1 MAPRVSRQR
10 RAPHT
15 RDALRLGRAVKE
27 FVLARLSRNAAG
39 DDVPQSASFTRV
51 TVSSSV
57 PPAISA

>member
-1 MAPRVSRQR
+1 MGTPYPRC
-10 RAPHT
+10 
-15 RDALRLGRAVKE
+15 LRLGRAVKE
-27 FVLARLSRNAAG
+27 FVLARPSSNAAG